1 MNFFLLRVLI
11 LSASVTGLYQIGG
24 AFNSS
29 NLTAW
34 AQAVPLIPVQTGN
47 GTLDQGIP
55 LFYDCIEEIV
65 DESYSEQ
72 EPSYFHD
79 EPTKAEVNDCYNDV
93 FVVNGDKLKS
103 ANQVDTSDNSDN
115 SGNSGNS
122 DNSDNSDNSGN
133 SGNSDNSEEKLA
145 IIEGVEEDQDEQSTE
160 NTETELKDPT
170 ERLQQGP
177 ESFMVTPW

>member
-1 MNFFLLRVLI
+1 MMHFSLKMNLFLLRVLI
-11 LSASVTGLYQIGG
+11 LSAGVAGLYQIGG

-55 LFYDCIEEIV
+55 VFYDCIEEIV

-93 FVVNGDKLKS
+93 FVVNGDNLKS
-103 ANQVDTSDNSDN
+103 ANQVDTTD
-115 SGNSGNS
+115 
-122 DNSDNSDNSGN
+122 
-133 SGNSDNSEEKLA
+133 NSDNSEEKLA
-145 IIEGVEEDQDEQSTE
+145 IIEVEENQDKQSSE
-160 NTETELKDPT
+160 NTETEFKDST
-170 ERLQQGP
+170 EKLQQGP

>member
-1 MNFFLLRVLI
+1 MNLFLLRVLI
-11 LSASVTGLYQIGG
+11 LSASVTGLYQVGG

-55 LFYDCIEEIV
+55 VFYDCIEEIV

-115 SGNSGNS
+115 S
-122 DNSDNSDNSGN
+122 
-133 SGNSDNSEEKLA
+133 DNSEETLA
-145 IIEGVEEDQDEQSTE
+145 IIEEAEEDQDEQSTE

>member
-1 MNFFLLRVLI
+1 MNLFLLRVLI
-11 LSASVTGLYQIGG
+11 LSASVTGLYQVGG

-55 LFYDCIEEIV
+55 VFYDCIEEIV

-115 SGNSGNS
+115 S
-122 DNSDNSDNSGN
+122 
-133 SGNSDNSEEKLA
+133 DNSEEKLA
-145 IIEGVEEDQDEQSTE
+145 IIEEVEEDQDEQSTE

>member
-1 MNFFLLRVLI
+1 MMLFSLKMNLFLLRVLI
-11 LSASVTGLYQIGG
+11 LSAGVAGLYQIGG

-47 GTLDQGIP
+47 ATLDQGIP
-55 LFYDCIEEIV
+55 VFYDCIEEIV

-103 ANQVDTSDNSDN
+103 ANQVDTRDNSDI
-115 SGNSGNS
+115 S
-122 DNSDNSDNSGN
+122 DNG
-133 SGNSDNSEEKLA
+133 EEKLA
-145 IIEGVEEDQDEQSTE
+145 IIEEVEEDKTS
-160 NTETELKDPT
+160 KAPK
-170 ERLQQGP
+170 
-177 ESFMVTPW
+177 

>member
-1 MNFFLLRVLI
+1 MNLFLLRVLI
-11 LSASVTGLYQIGG
+11 LSASVTGLYQVGG

-55 LFYDCIEEIV
+55 VFYDCIEEIV

-115 SGNSGNS
+115 S
-122 DNSDNSDNSGN
+122 
-133 SGNSDNSEEKLA
+133 DNSEETLA
-145 IIEGVEEDQDEQSTE
+145 IIEEAEEDQDEQSTE

-170 ERLQQGP
+170 ERLRQGP

>member
-1 MNFFLLRVLI
+1 MNLFLLRVLI
-11 LSASVTGLYQIGG
+11 LSASVTGLYQVGG

-55 LFYDCIEEIV
+55 VFYDCIEEIV

-103 ANQVDTSDNSDN
+103 ANQVDTSDNS
-115 SGNSGNS
+115 
-122 DNSDNSDNSGN
+122 
-133 SGNSDNSEEKLA
+133 EEKLA
-145 IIEGVEEDQDEQSTE
+145 IIEEAEEDQDEQSTE
-160 NTETELKDPT
+160 NTETVLKDPT

>member
-1 MNFFLLRVLI
+1 MNLFLLRVLI
-11 LSASVTGLYQIGG
+11 LSASVTGLYQVGG

-55 LFYDCIEEIV
+55 VFYDCIEEIV

-115 SGNSGNS
+115 S
-122 DNSDNSDNSGN
+122 
-133 SGNSDNSEEKLA
+133 EEKLA
-145 IIEGVEEDQDEQSTE
+145 IIEEAEEDQDEQSTE
-160 NTETELKDPT
+160 NTETVLKDPT

>member
-1 MNFFLLRVLI
+1 MHFSLKMNLFLLRVLI
-11 LSASVTGLYQIGG
+11 LSSSVTGLYQIGG

-55 LFYDCIEEIV
+55 VFYDCIEEIV

-115 SGNSGNS
+115 S
-122 DNSDNSDNSGN
+122 
-133 SGNSDNSEEKLA
+133 DNSEEKLA
-145 IIEGVEEDQDEQSTE
+145 IIEEVEEDQDEQSTE
-160 NTETELKDPT
+160 NTESELKDPT
-170 ERLQQGP
+170 EKLQQGP

>member
-1 MNFFLLRVLI
+1 MNLFLLRVLI

-55 LFYDCIEEIV
+55 VFYDCIEEIV

-79 EPTKAEVNDCYNDV
+79 EPTKAEVNDCYNEV
-93 FVVNGDKLKS
+93 FVINGDKLKS
-103 ANQVDTSDNSDN
+103 ANQVDTIDNNDNSDN
-115 SGNSGNS
+115 SEE
-122 DNSDNSDNSGN
+122 
-133 SGNSDNSEEKLA
+133 SEEKLA
-145 IIEGVEEDQDEQSTE
+145 IIEEVEDHQDEQSNE

>member
-1 MNFFLLRVLI
+1 MNLFLLRVLI
-11 LSASVTGLYQIGG
+11 LSASVTGLYQVGG

-55 LFYDCIEEIV
+55 VFYDCIEEIV

-103 ANQVDTSDNSDN
+103 ANHVDTSD
-115 SGNSGNS
+115 
-122 DNSDNSDNSGN
+122 
-133 SGNSDNSEEKLA
+133 NSDNSEEKLA
-145 IIEGVEEDQDEQSTE
+145 IIEEAEEDQDEQSTE

>member
-1 MNFFLLRVLI
+1 MHFSLKMNLFLFRVLI
-11 LSASVTGLYQIGG
+11 LSASVTGLYQIVG

-55 LFYDCIEEIV
+55 VFYDCIEEIV

-115 SGNSGNS
+115 I
-122 DNSDNSDNSGN
+122 DNIDNI
-133 SGNSDNSEEKLA
+133 DNSEEKLA
-145 IIEGVEEDQDEQSTE
+145 IMEEEIEEDQDEQSTE

-170 ERLQQGP
+170 EKLQQGP

>member
-1 MNFFLLRVLI
+1 MDLFLLRVLI
-11 LSASVTGLYQIGG
+11 LSVSVTGLYQVGG

-55 LFYDCIEEIV
+55 VFYDCIEEIV

-103 ANQVDTSDNSDN
+103 ANQVDTSDNIDN
-115 SGNSGNS
+115 NA
-122 DNSDNSDNSGN
+122 
-133 SGNSDNSEEKLA
+133 NSEEKLA
-145 IIEGVEEDQDEQSTE
+145 IIEEEVEEDQDEQSTE
-160 NTETELKDPT
+160 NSETELKDPT
-170 ERLQQGP
+170 KKLQQGP

>member
-1 MNFFLLRVLI
+1 MNLFLLRVLI
-11 LSASVTGLYQIGG
+11 LSASVTGLYQVGG

-55 LFYDCIEEIV
+55 VFYDCIEEIV

-115 SGNSGNS
+115 S
-122 DNSDNSDNSGN
+122 
-133 SGNSDNSEEKLA
+133 DNSEEKLA
-145 IIEGVEEDQDEQSTE
+145 IIEEAEEDQDEQSTE

>member
-1 MNFFLLRVLI
+1 MMHFSLKMNLFLLRVLI

-47 GTLDQGIP
+47 NTLDQGIP
-55 LFYDCIEEIV
+55 VFYDCIEEIV

-93 FVVNGDKLKS
+93 FMVNGDNLKS
-103 ANQVDTSDNSDN
+103 ANQVDTTD
-115 SGNSGNS
+115 
-122 DNSDNSDNSGN
+122 
-133 SGNSDNSEEKLA
+133 NSDNSEEKLA
-145 IIEGVEEDQDEQSTE
+145 IIEEVKEDQDEQSSE
-160 NTETELKDPT
+160 NSETELKDST
-170 ERLQQGP
+170 GKLQQGP

>member
-1 MNFFLLRVLI
+1 MHFSLKMNLFLLRVLI

-55 LFYDCIEEIV
+55 VFYDCIEEIV

-103 ANQVDTSDNSDN
+103 ANQVDTID
-115 SGNSGNS
+115 
-122 DNSDNSDNSGN
+122 
-133 SGNSDNSEEKLA
+133 NSDNSEEKLA
-145 IIEGVEEDQDEQSTE
+145 IIEEVEDQDEQSTE
-160 NTETELKDPT
+160 NTESELKDPT
-170 ERLQQGP
+170 EKLQQGP

>member
-1 MNFFLLRVLI
+1 MNLFLLRVLI
-11 LSASVTGLYQIGG
+11 LSASVTGLYQVGG

-55 LFYDCIEEIV
+55 VFYDCIEEIV

-93 FVVNGDKLKS
+93 FVVNGDKLTS
-103 ANQVDTSDNSDN
+103 ANQVDTSDNIDN
-115 SGNSGNS
+115 NA
-122 DNSDNSDNSGN
+122 
-133 SGNSDNSEEKLA
+133 NSEEKLA
-145 IIEGVEEDQDEQSTE
+145 IIEEEVEEDQDEQSTE
-160 NTETELKDPT
+160 NSETELKDPT
-170 ERLQQGP
+170 KKLQQGP

>member
-1 MNFFLLRVLI
+1 MHFSLKMNLFLLRVLI

-55 LFYDCIEEIV
+55 VFYDCIEEIV

-103 ANQVDTSDNSDN
+103 ANQVDTSDNIDN
-115 SGNSGNS
+115 I
-122 DNSDNSDNSGN
+122 
-133 SGNSDNSEEKLA
+133 DNSEEKLA
-145 IIEGVEEDQDEQSTE
+145 IIEEEVEEDQDEQSTE

-170 ERLQQGP
+170 EKLQQGP

>member
-1 MNFFLLRVLI
+1 MMHFSLKMNLFLFRVLI

-55 LFYDCIEEIV
+55 VFYDCIEEIV

-103 ANQVDTSDNSDN
+103 ANQVDTSDNIDN
-115 SGNSGNS
+115 I
-122 DNSDNSDNSGN
+122 
-133 SGNSDNSEEKLA
+133 DNSEEKLA
-145 IIEGVEEDQDEQSTE
+145 IIEEEVEEDQDEQSTD

-170 ERLQQGP
+170 EKLQQGP

>member
-1 MNFFLLRVLI
+1 MMHFSLKMNLFLLRVLI
-11 LSASVTGLYQIGG
+11 LSAGVAGLYQIGG

-47 GTLDQGIP
+47 NTLDQGIP
-55 LFYDCIEEIV
+55 VFYDCIEEIV
-65 DESYSEQ
+65 DESFSEQ

-93 FVVNGDKLKS
+93 FVVNGDNLKS

-115 SGNSGNS
+115 S
-122 DNSDNSDNSGN
+122 
-133 SGNSDNSEEKLA
+133 EEKLA
-145 IIEGVEEDQDEQSTE
+145 IIEEVEEDQDEQSSE
-160 NTETELKDPT
+160 NTETEFKGST
-170 ERLQQGP
+170 EKLQQGP

>member
-1 MNFFLLRVLI
+1 MMHFSLKMNLFLLRVLI
-11 LSASVTGLYQIGG
+11 LSASVTGVYQIGG
-24 AFNSS
+24 TFNSS

-55 LFYDCIEEIV
+55 VFYDCIEEIV

-93 FVVNGDKLKS
+93 FIVNGDKLKS

-115 SGNSGNS
+115 S
-122 DNSDNSDNSGN
+122 
-133 SGNSDNSEEKLA
+133 DNSEEKLA
-145 IIEGVEEDQDEQSTE
+145 IIEEVEEDQDEQSTE

>member
-1 MNFFLLRVLI
+1 MHFSLKMNLFLLRVLI
-11 LSASVTGLYQIGG
+11 VSASVTGLYQIGG

-55 LFYDCIEEIV
+55 VFYDCIEEIV

-103 ANQVDTSDNSDN
+103 ANQVDTSDNIDN
-115 SGNSGNS
+115 I
-122 DNSDNSDNSGN
+122 
-133 SGNSDNSEEKLA
+133 DNSEEKLA
-145 IIEGVEEDQDEQSTE
+145 IIEEEVEEDQDEQSTE

-170 ERLQQGP
+170 EKLQQGP

>member
-1 MNFFLLRVLI
+1 MNLFLLRVLI
-11 LSASVTGLYQIGG
+11 LSASVTGLYQVGG

-55 LFYDCIEEIV
+55 VFYDCIEEIV

-115 SGNSGNS
+115 S
-122 DNSDNSDNSGN
+122 
-133 SGNSDNSEEKLA
+133 EEKLA
-145 IIEGVEEDQDEQSTE
+145 IIEEVEEDQDEQSTE

-170 ERLQQGP
+170 EKLQQGP

>member
-1 MNFFLLRVLI
+1 MMHFSLKMNLFLLRVLI

-55 LFYDCIEEIV
+55 VFYDCIEEIV

-93 FVVNGDKLKS
+93 FVVNGDKLKL
-103 ANQVDTSDNSDN
+103 ANQVDTSDNS
-115 SGNSGNS
+115 
-122 DNSDNSDNSGN
+122 
-133 SGNSDNSEEKLA
+133 EERLA
-145 IIEGVEEDQDEQSTE
+145 ITEEVEEDQDEQSTE
-160 NTETELKDPT
+160 NTETELRDPT
-170 ERLQQGP
+170 EKLQQGP

>member
-1 MNFFLLRVLI
+1 MHFSLKMNLFLLRVLI
-11 LSASVTGLYQIGG
+11 LSASVTGLYQVGG

-55 LFYDCIEEIV
+55 VFYDCIEEIV

-93 FVVNGDKLKS
+93 FVVNGDKLES
-103 ANQVDTSDNSDN
+103 ANQIYTSD
-115 SGNSGNS
+115 
-122 DNSDNSDNSGN
+122 
-133 SGNSDNSEEKLA
+133 NSDNSEEKLA
-145 IIEGVEEDQDEQSTE
+145 IIEEVEEDQDEQSTE
-160 NTETELKDPT
+160 NTESVLKDPT
-170 ERLQQGP
+170 EKLQQGP

>member
-1 MNFFLLRVLI
+1 MMHFSLKMNLFLLRVLI
-11 LSASVTGLYQIGG
+11 LTASVTGLYQIGG

-55 LFYDCIEEIV
+55 VFYDCIEEIV

-93 FVVNGDKLKS
+93 FVINGDKLKS

-115 SGNSGNS
+115 S
-122 DNSDNSDNSGN
+122 
-133 SGNSDNSEEKLA
+133 DNSEEKLA
-145 IIEGVEEDQDEQSTE
+145 IIEEEVEEDQDEQSTE
-160 NTETELKDPT
+160 NTETEFKDST
-170 ERLQQGP
+170 GKLQQGP

>member
-1 MNFFLLRVLI
+1 MMHFSLKMNLFLLRVLI
-11 LSASVTGLYQIGG
+11 LSASVTGVYQIGG
-24 AFNSS
+24 TFNSS

-55 LFYDCIEEIV
+55 VFYDCIEEIV
-65 DESYSEQ
+65 DESYSER

-103 ANQVDTSDNSDN
+103 ANQVDTSDS
-115 SGNSGNS
+115 S
-122 DNSDNSDNSGN
+122 DNSDIN
-133 SGNSDNSEEKLA
+133 DNSEEKLA
-145 IIEGVEEDQDEQSTE
+145 IIEEEIEEDQDEQSTE

-170 ERLQQGP
+170 EKLQQGP

>member
-1 MNFFLLRVLI
+1 MHFSLKMNLFLLRVLI

-55 LFYDCIEEIV
+55 VFYDCIEEIV

-115 SGNSGNS
+115 S
-122 DNSDNSDNSGN
+122 
-133 SGNSDNSEEKLA
+133 EEKLA
-145 IIEGVEEDQDEQSTE
+145 IIEEVEEDQDEQSTE
-160 NTETELKDPT
+160 NTESELKDPT
-170 ERLQQGP
+170 EKLQQGP

>member
-1 MNFFLLRVLI
+1 MMHFSLKMNLFLLRVLI
-11 LSASVTGLYQIGG
+11 VSASVTGLYQIGG

-55 LFYDCIEEIV
+55 VFYDCIEEIV

-103 ANQVDTSDNSDN
+103 ANQVDTNDNSDN
-115 SGNSGNS
+115 IDIN
-122 DNSDNSDNSGN
+122 DNSDNSDIN
-133 SGNSDNSEEKLA
+133 DNSEEKLA
-145 IIEGVEEDQDEQSTE
+145 IIEEEVEEDQDKQSTE

-170 ERLQQGP
+170 EKLQHAP
-177 ESFMVTPW
+177 ESFLVTPW

>member
-1 MNFFLLRVLI
+1 MMHFSLKMNLFLLRVLI
-11 LSASVTGLYQIGG
+11 ISASVTGLYQIGG

-55 LFYDCIEEIV
+55 VFYDCIEEVV

-79 EPTKAEVNDCYNDV
+79 EPTKAEVNNCYNDV

-103 ANQVDTSDNSDN
+103 ANQVATSDNSDN
-115 SGNSGNS
+115 I
-122 DNSDNSDNSGN
+122 
-133 SGNSDNSEEKLA
+133 DNSEEKLA
-145 IIEGVEEDQDEQSTE
+145 IMEEVEEDQDEQSTE

-170 ERLQQGP
+170 EKLQQGP

>member
-1 MNFFLLRVLI
+1 MNLFLLRVLI
-11 LSASVTGLYQIGG
+11 LSASVTGLYQVGG

-55 LFYDCIEEIV
+55 VFYDCIEEIV

-115 SGNSGNS
+115 S
-122 DNSDNSDNSGN
+122 
-133 SGNSDNSEEKLA
+133 EEKLA
-145 IIEGVEEDQDEQSTE
+145 IIEEAEEDQDEQSTE
-160 NTETELKDPT
+160 NTETELKDPA

>member
-1 MNFFLLRVLI
+1 MMHFSLKMNLFLLRVLI

-55 LFYDCIEEIV
+55 VFYDCIEEIV

-103 ANQVDTSDNSDN
+103 ANQVDTID
-115 SGNSGNS
+115 
-122 DNSDNSDNSGN
+122 
-133 SGNSDNSEEKLA
+133 NSDNSEEKLA
-145 IIEGVEEDQDEQSTE
+145 IIEEAEEDQDEQSTE

-170 ERLQQGP
+170 EKLQQGP

>member
-1 MNFFLLRVLI
+1 MNLFLLRVLI
-11 LSASVTGLYQIGG
+11 LSASVTGLYQVGG

-47 GTLDQGIP
+47 NTLDQGIP
-55 LFYDCIEEIV
+55 VFYDCIEEIV

-103 ANQVDTSDNSDN
+103 ANQVVTSDDIDN
-115 SGNSGNS
+115 I
-122 DNSDNSDNSGN
+122 
-133 SGNSDNSEEKLA
+133 DNSEEKLA
-145 IIEGVEEDQDEQSTE
+145 IIEEEVEEDQVKQSTE

-170 ERLQQGP
+170 KKLQQGP

>member
-1 MNFFLLRVLI
+1 MLHFSLKMNLFLLRVLI
-11 LSASVTGLYQIGG
+11 LSASVTGLYQIGD
-24 AFNSS
+24 AFSSS
-29 NLTAW
+29 NLTSW

-55 LFYDCIEEIV
+55 VFYDCIEEIV

-103 ANQVDTSDNSDN
+103 ANQVDTSDDSDI
-115 SGNSGNS
+115 
-122 DNSDNSDNSGN
+122 
-133 SGNSDNSEEKLA
+133 SDNSEEKLA
-145 IIEGVEEDQDEQSTE
+145 IIEEVEEDQDEQSTE
-160 NTETELKDPT
+160 NTESELKDPT
-170 ERLQQGP
+170 EKLQQGP

>member
-1 MNFFLLRVLI
+1 MHFSLKMNLFLLRVLI

-55 LFYDCIEEIV
+55 VFYDCIEEIV

-115 SGNSGNS
+115 S
-122 DNSDNSDNSGN
+122 
-133 SGNSDNSEEKLA
+133 DNSEEKLA
-145 IIEGVEEDQDEQSTE
+145 IIEEAEEDQDEQSTE

>member
-1 MNFFLLRVLI
+1 MMHFSLKMNLFLLRVLI
-11 LSASVTGLYQIGG
+11 LSSSVAGLYQIGG

-55 LFYDCIEEIV
+55 VFYDCIEEIV

-103 ANQVDTSDNSDN
+103 ANQVDTSDNS
-115 SGNSGNS
+115 
-122 DNSDNSDNSGN
+122 
-133 SGNSDNSEEKLA
+133 EEKLA
-145 IIEGVEEDQDEQSTE
+145 IVEEVEEDQDEQSTE

-170 ERLQQGP
+170 EKLQQGP

>member
-1 MNFFLLRVLI
+1 MNLFLLRVLI
-11 LSASVTGLYQIGG
+11 LSASVTGLYQVGG

-55 LFYDCIEEIV
+55 VFYDCIEEIV

-103 ANQVDTSDNSDN
+103 ANQVDTSDS
-115 SGNSGNS
+115 S
-122 DNSDNSDNSGN
+122 DNSDIND
-133 SGNSDNSEEKLA
+133 NSDNSEEKLA
-145 IIEGVEEDQDEQSTE
+145 IIEEEVEEDQVKQSTE

-170 ERLQQGP
+170 KKLQQGP